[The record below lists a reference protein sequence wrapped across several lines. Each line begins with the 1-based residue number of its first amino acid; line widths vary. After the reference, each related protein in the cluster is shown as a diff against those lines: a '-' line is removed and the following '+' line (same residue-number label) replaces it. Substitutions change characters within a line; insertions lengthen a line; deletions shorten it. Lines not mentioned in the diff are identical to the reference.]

1 MKLIGT
7 AALLAALACAGTSHA
22 QVPALNHVIVVV
34 MENHSYDE
42 VRLQPY
48 TASLIAT
55 SSTCTQS
62 YAVTHPSL
70 PNYLAL
76 WSGNTFGID
85 NDNCPADG
93 SPFTVA
99 NLGQACEAA
108 GQTWR
113 SYCEDLPAAGSDI
126 CSSDG
131 YRRKHAPWTDFSNL
145 DHTNERPL
153 TDLFPDIS
161 AGGLPALAFVIPN
174 QCHSTHDCS
183 VATGDTWLAGILPT
197 LIAAAGPRG
206 VVILTWD
213 EDDDYSGNHIL
224 TVFAGAAVK
233 TKFSHTGNVDH
244 YAVVRTICE
253 ALGLPAVGHA
263 ASAAPITDIWAVP
276 APVLPLGL
284 ELSLDQNYPNPFNPA
299 TQIPFVIDQLRSVT
313 LVVYDVLGRPVR
325 VLVNRSLPAGRYS
338 AQWDGRDANAVAVAS
353 GVYFARLEL
362 AGRVL
367 TRRMVLVK

>member
-1 MKLIGT
+1 
-7 AALLAALACAGTSHA
+7 
-22 QVPALNHVIVVV
+22 
-34 MENHSYDE
+34 
-42 VRLQPY
+42 
-48 TASLIAT
+48 
-55 SSTCTQS
+55 
-62 YAVTHPSL
+62 
-70 PNYLAL
+70 
-76 WSGNTFGID
+76 
-85 NDNCPADG
+85 
-93 SPFTVA
+93 
-99 NLGQACEAA
+99 
-108 GQTWR
+108 
-113 SYCEDLPAAGSDI
+113 
-126 CSSDG
+126 
-131 YRRKHAPWTDFSNL
+131 
-145 DHTNERPL
+145 
-153 TDLFPDIS
+153 
-161 AGGLPALAFVIPN
+161 
-174 QCHSTHDCS
+174 
-183 VATGDTWLAGILPT
+183 
-197 LIAAAGPRG
+197 
-206 VVILTWD
+206 
-213 EDDDYSGNHIL
+213 
-224 TVFAGAAVK
+224 VFAGAAVK